1 MSQKTIYC
9 AECMEDISNDE
20 VQWEDDKL
28 YCGRCGSE
36 LSPDPAERDLLD
48 EISAG
53 KRRRLYTLEDEEEDE
68 EDDDLEEEDE
78 DEDWEDEEEDEDEDE
93 DLEEEEAT
101 ETVVRAGAGGAEPP
115 SGVGCGGKAPHPPAL
130 PRCARNGLSPL
141 REEGQ
146 LGY

>member
-36 LSPDPAERDLLD
+36 LAPDAGERDLLD

-53 KRRRLYTLEDEEEDE
+53 KRRRLYTLEDDEEDE
-68 EDDDLEEEDE
+68 EEDDLEEEDE
-78 DEDWEDEEEDEDEDE
+78 DEDWEEDEDDDEDE
-93 DLEEEEAT
+93 ELDEDEESDGDG
-101 ETVVRAGAGGAEPP
+101 RPRGG
-115 SGVGCGGKAPHPPAL
+115 
-130 PRCARNGLSPL
+130 RR
-141 REEGQ
+141 R
-146 LGY
+146 